1 MNSSKPYQLSKHLF
15 VEAFRRVRS
24 NKGAP
29 GVDEQT
35 VEMYE
40 RDLKDNLYKLWNRM
54 SSGSYFPQAVRSCE
68 IPKQDGRKRILG
80 IPTVNDRVA
89 QMVAKLVLEP
99 RLEKIFHN
107 DSYGYRPGRSA
118 HDALAVTRQR
128 CFESDWVIDMDIK
141 GFFDNIDHEL
151 MMRAVKH
158 HADEKWI
165 HLYVERWLKMS
176 AQDEA
181 GQTLERTRGTPQGGV
196 ISPLLANLFLHYA
209 FDSWMSRTFES
220 VPFERYADDCIVHC
234 RTRKQAEFVL
244 SQIAE
249 RLKECG
255 LELNLRK
262 TKIVYCKDSSRKG
275 NGDHEKF
282 DFLGYEF
289 RPRSARNGKTG
300 KRFVGFTP
308 AMSPRA
314 AKAIRRKIRDWKLKS
329 WVFISIEEIAK
340 RTNPVIRG
348 WLFYYGKFNSSA
360 CWTLKLYLD
369 EKLLRWA
376 MRKHK
381 ALRRRWPRAFE
392 WINELKAQKP
402 RLFAHWG

>member
-40 RDLKDNLYKLWNRM
+40 RNLKDNLYKLWNRM
-54 SSGSYFPQAVRSCE
+54 SSGSYFPQAVRLCE

-80 IPTVNDRVA
+80 IPTINDRVA

-118 HDALAVTRQR
+118 HDAIAVTRQR
-128 CFESDWVIDMDIK
+128 CFDFDWVIDMDIK

-151 MMRAVKH
+151 MMKAVKR

-176 AQDEA
+176 AQDEE

-209 FDSWMSRTFES
+209 FDSWMGRTFENI
-220 VPFERYADDCIVHC
+220 PFERYADDAVVHC

-244 SQIAE
+244 SQIAK

-255 LELNLRK
+255 LELNLQK
-262 TKIVYCKDSSRKG
+262 TKIVYCKDSFRKG
-275 NGDHEKF
+275 SSEYVKF

-289 RPRSARNGKTG
+289 RPRSARSRKTG
-300 KRFVGFTP
+300 KRFVGFSP
-308 AMSPRA
+308 SMSPKA
-314 AKAIRRKIRDWKLKS
+314 AKAIRQKIRKWKLNS
-329 WVFISIEEIAK
+329 WASLPVEEIAAWA
-340 RTNPVIRG
+340 NPAIRG
-348 WLFYYGKFNSSA
+348 WLYYYGKFNTSA
-360 CWTLKLYLD
+360 LWTLKLYLD
-369 EKLLRWA
+369 AKLLRWA
-376 MRKHK
+376 MQKHK
-381 ALRRRWPRAFE
+381 SMRRQWSRAIE
-392 WINELKAQKP
+392 WLNELKAQNP
-402 RLFAHWG
+402 RLFAHWS